1 LNRSVPAPAPP
12 PQRRVLPLAI
22 VGVPEGDLA
31 AYFEGLANPTRL
43 RIVQRLAEV
52 KEARVSD
59 VALLL
64 GISQPRMS
72 WHLRLLRRARIVTT
86 KREGREVFCRLDR
99 ESIQASFSRFFQLV
113 EGVPVPGSEGASGS
127 AAESA
132 EIISQS
138 LSHTGVERSLPEVI
152 R

>member
-1 LNRSVPAPAPP
+1 MNPSIPDGNP
-12 PQRRVLPLAI
+12 PQRRVLPLALA
-22 VGVPEGDLA
+22 GFPEGDLA

-86 KREGREVFCRLDR
+86 RRDGREVFCRLDR
-99 ESIQASFSRFFQLV
+99 DSIQASFQRFSRLV
-113 EGVPVPGSEGASGS
+113 EERPAPRSTASAG
-127 AAESA
+127 AESA
-132 EIISQS
+132 STEIASQPRAHS
-138 LSHTGVERSLPEVI
+138 VAERSLPEVV

>member
-1 LNRSVPAPAPP
+1 MNPTVPATSPP
-12 PQRRVLPLAI
+12 HRRVLPLAI
-22 VGVPEGDLA
+22 SGAVEGDLA
-31 AYFEGLANPTRL
+31 AFFEGLANPTRL

-86 KREGREVFCRLDR
+86 RRYGREVLCRLDR
-99 ESIQASFSRFFQLV
+99 DSIQASFLRFSHLV
-113 EGVPVPGSEGASGS
+113 EEKHDSDSDAGPGSGSNPSQNVSQPPSHAVAEGA
-127 AAESA
+127 
-132 EIISQS
+132 
-138 LSHTGVERSLPEVI
+138 LPEVV

>member
-1 LNRSVPAPAPP
+1 LNPNPPAAAGAH
-12 PQRRVLPLAI
+12 RRVLPLALA
-22 VGVPEGDLA
+22 GVPEGDLA

-72 WHLRLLRRARIVTT
+72 WHLRLLRRARIVSTR
-86 KREGREVFCRLDR
+86 REGREVLCHLDR
-99 ESIQASFSRFFQLV
+99 ESIAGSFSRFSQLLD
-113 EGVPVPGSEGASGS
+113 G
-127 AAESA
+127 AAEPSSGVQPEPAQQSA
-132 EIISQS
+132 QISSQP
-138 LSHTGVERSLPEVI
+138 LPQPMGERSFPEVSG
-152 R
+152 

>member
-1 LNRSVPAPAPP
+1 LNPNVPAAAAGSH
-12 PQRRVLPLAI
+12 RRVLPLALA
-22 VGVPEGDLA
+22 GVLDGDLS

-99 ESIQASFSRFFQLV
+99 DSIAASFSRFSQLL
-113 EGVPVPGSEGASGS
+113 EGATDPSSGATS
-127 AAESA
+127 GTEKDSA
-132 EIISQS
+132 EIVNQS
-138 LSHTGVERSLPEVI
+138 LSPSAGERSLPEVVG
-152 R
+152 

>member
-1 LNRSVPAPAPP
+1 MNPSVPASTPP
-12 PQRRVLPLAI
+12 HRRVLPLALA
-22 VGVPEGDLA
+22 GVPEGDLA

-99 ESIQASFSRFFQLV
+99 DSIQASFQRFSLLL
-113 EGVPVPGSEGASGS
+113 EEAPDPGPAPHSGT
-127 AAESA
+127 ESDSP
-132 EIISQS
+132 EIVRQP
-138 LSHTGVERSLPEVI
+138 LSHSVAERSLPEVV

>member
-1 LNRSVPAPAPP
+1 MNPGIPANAPP
-12 PQRRVLPLAI
+12 HRRVLPLALA
-22 VGVPEGDLA
+22 GVPEGDLA

-86 KREGREVFCRLDR
+86 RRDGREVFCRLDR
-99 ESIQASFSRFFQLV
+99 DSIQASFQRFARLV
-113 EGVPVPGSEGASGS
+113 EETPDPDS
-127 AAESA
+127 APAGGTEANST
-132 EIISQS
+132 EIVSQP
-138 LSHTGVERSLPEVI
+138 LPHTVAERSLPEVV

>member
-1 LNRSVPAPAPP
+1 LNPNPPANAGTY
-12 PQRRVLPLAI
+12 RRVLPLALA
-22 VGVPEGDLA
+22 VVPEGDLA

-52 KEARVSD
+52 KQARVSD

-86 KREGREVFCRLDR
+86 RREGREVLCRLDR
-99 ESIQASFSRFFQLV
+99 ESIAESFSRFFQLLDGTA
-113 EGVPVPGSEGASGS
+113 EPGPGFEPEPAQESAPIASQPLPQPWASGR
-127 AAESA
+127 
-132 EIISQS
+132 SQ
-138 LSHTGVERSLPEVI
+138 R
-152 R
+152 

>member
-1 LNRSVPAPAPP
+1 MNPSYPANSTH
-12 PQRRVLPLAI
+12 RRVLPLAI
-22 VGVPEGDLA
+22 GAAAEGDLA
-31 AYFEGLANPTRL
+31 VYFEGLANPTRL

-99 ESIQASFSRFFQLV
+99 ESIQASFLRFSQLV
-113 EGVPVPGSEGASGS
+113 EEAPDPAPDSTKGNGS
-127 AAESA
+127 APNEIVKQPRSVPLAER
-132 EIISQS
+132 
-138 LSHTGVERSLPEVI
+138 TLPEVV

>member
-1 LNRSVPAPAPP
+1 MNPTVPATSPP
-12 PQRRVLPLAI
+12 HRRVLPLAI
-22 VGVPEGDLA
+22 SGAVEGDLA
-31 AYFEGLANPTRL
+31 AFFEGLANPTRL

-86 KREGREVFCRLDR
+86 RRYGREVLCHLDR
-99 ESIQASFSRFFQLV
+99 DSIQASFLRFSHLV
-113 EGVPVPGSEGASGS
+113 EEKHDSDSDAGPGSGSNPSQNVSQPPSHAVAEGA
-127 AAESA
+127 
-132 EIISQS
+132 
-138 LSHTGVERSLPEVI
+138 LPEVV

>member
-1 LNRSVPAPAPP
+1 LTPSLPAAAPP
-12 PQRRVLPLAI
+12 HRRVLPLALS
-22 VGVPEGDLA
+22 GVPEGDLA
-31 AYFEGLANPTRL
+31 AFFEGLANPTRL
-43 RIVQRLAEV
+43 RIVRRLAEV

-99 ESIQASFSRFFQLV
+99 DSIQASFLRFSRLMEEAPDPNSDPRAGTGPDSTEIVNQQLAHAV
-113 EGVPVPGSEGASGS
+113 A
-127 AAESA
+127 
-132 EIISQS
+132 
-138 LSHTGVERSLPEVI
+138 ERSLPEVVG
-152 R
+152 

>member
-1 LNRSVPAPAPP
+1 M
-12 PQRRVLPLAI
+12 
-22 VGVPEGDLA
+22 A

-86 KREGREVFCRLDR
+86 RRYGREVLCRLDR
-99 ESIQASFSRFFQLV
+99 DSIQASFQRFSHLV
-113 EGVPVPGSEGASGS
+113 EEKRDSDTESNANQNVSQPPSHAVVEGA
-127 AAESA
+127 
-132 EIISQS
+132 
-138 LSHTGVERSLPEVI
+138 LPEVV

>member
-1 LNRSVPAPAPP
+1 LNPTLPASAPP
-12 PQRRVLPLAI
+12 HRRVLPLALA
-22 VGVPEGDLA
+22 GAAEGDLA

-99 ESIQASFSRFFQLV
+99 ESIQASFMRFSRLV
-113 EGVPVPGSEGASGS
+113 EEVPGPDSDPRAGTGL
-127 AAESA
+127 ESND
-132 EIISQS
+132 IVNQP
-138 LSHTGVERSLPEVI
+138 LSHTGAERSLPEVVG
-152 R
+152 

>member
-1 LNRSVPAPAPP
+1 LNRDVPARTR
-12 PQRRVLPLAI
+12 PQRRVLPLALA
-22 VGVPEGDLA
+22 GVPEGDLS

-52 KEARVSD
+52 KESRVSD

-86 KREGREVFCRLDR
+86 RRDGREVFCRLDR
-99 ESIQASFSRFFQLV
+99 DSIQASFQRFSRLL
-113 EGVPVPGSEGASGS
+113 EEPPIPSAGLGVGSSPASTDFVSQPLSHSVDERPVP
-127 AAESA
+127 
-132 EIISQS
+132 
-138 LSHTGVERSLPEVI
+138 EVV

>member
-1 LNRSVPAPAPP
+1 MNPTVPATSPP
-12 PQRRVLPLAI
+12 HRRVLPLAI
-22 VGVPEGDLA
+22 SGAVEGDLA
-31 AYFEGLANPTRL
+31 AFFEGLANPTRL

-86 KREGREVFCRLDR
+86 RRYGREVLCHLDR
-99 ESIQASFSRFFQLV
+99 DSIQASFLRFSHLV
-113 EGVPVPGSEGASGS
+113 EEKHDSDSDAGPGSGLNPSQNVSQPPSHAVAEGA
-127 AAESA
+127 
-132 EIISQS
+132 
-138 LSHTGVERSLPEVI
+138 LPEVV

>member
-1 LNRSVPAPAPP
+1 MNRTAPASSPP
-12 PQRRVLPLAI
+12 HRRVLPLAI
-22 VGVPEGDLA
+22 ASAAEGDLA

-52 KEARVSD
+52 KESRVSD

-72 WHLRLLRRARIVTT
+72 WHLRLLRRARIVKT
-86 KREGREVFCRLDR
+86 RRYGREVLCRLDR
-99 ESIQASFSRFFQLV
+99 ESIQASFVRFSRLL
-113 EGVPVPGSEGASGS
+113 EEKREPKSDAGSEIKENQSVSQPPSQDVAEGA
-127 AAESA
+127 
-132 EIISQS
+132 
-138 LSHTGVERSLPEVI
+138 LPEVV

>member
-1 LNRSVPAPAPP
+1 MA
-12 PQRRVLPLAI
+12 
-22 VGVPEGDLA
+22 EGDLA

-52 KEARVSD
+52 KESRVSD

-86 KREGREVFCRLDR
+86 RRDGREVFCRLDR
-99 ESIQASFSRFFQLV
+99 DSIQASFSRFSRLV
-113 EGVPVPGSEGASGS
+113 EEPPVPSAGLDVGS
-127 AAESA
+127 AAASTDF
-132 EIISQS
+132 ISQP
-138 LSHTGVERSLPEVI
+138 LSQTAVERSFQ

>member
-1 LNRSVPAPAPP
+1 MNPGVPAQTP
-12 PQRRVLPLAI
+12 PQRRVLPLALA
-22 VGVPEGDLA
+22 GVPEGDLA

-99 ESIQASFSRFFQLV
+99 DSIQASFQRFSQLV
-113 EGVPVPGSEGASGS
+113 EETPEPRSTAAGGVDPDAT
-127 AAESA
+127 
-132 EIISQS
+132 EIVNPS
-138 LSHTGVERSLPEVI
+138 LAHSVVERPLPEVV

>member
-1 LNRSVPAPAPP
+1 MPASSP
-12 PQRRVLPLAI
+12 PQRRVLPLALSAAH
-22 VGVPEGDLA
+22 GGDLA

-52 KEARVSD
+52 KEERVSD
-59 VALLL
+59 VSLLL

-99 ESIQASFSRFFQLV
+99 EAIRANLSRFSELV
-113 EGVPVPGSEGASGS
+113 ERAPQPSPGPDGEPGSDPS
-127 AAESA
+127 
-132 EIISQS
+132 EIVNQVRSEPI
-138 LSHTGVERSLPEVI
+138 GERSISEVV

>member
-1 LNRSVPAPAPP
+1 M
-12 PQRRVLPLAI
+12 
-22 VGVPEGDLA
+22 A

-86 KREGREVFCRLDR
+86 RRYGREVFCRLDR
-99 ESIQASFSRFFQLV
+99 DSIQANFQRFSRLV
-113 EGVPVPGSEGASGS
+113 EEAPEPSSAPPSGT
-127 AAESA
+127 ESDST
-132 EIISQS
+132 EIVSQP
-138 LSHTGVERSLPEVI
+138 LSHAVAERSLPEVV

>member
-1 LNRSVPAPAPP
+1 
-12 PQRRVLPLAI
+12 
-22 VGVPEGDLA
+22 VPEGDLA
-31 AYFEGLANPTRL
+31 AFFEGLANPTRL

-99 ESIQASFSRFFQLV
+99 DSIQASFLRFSRLMEEVPDPNSDPRAGTGPDSTEIVNQQLAHAV
-113 EGVPVPGSEGASGS
+113 A
-127 AAESA
+127 
-132 EIISQS
+132 
-138 LSHTGVERSLPEVI
+138 ERSLPEVVG
-152 R
+152 

>member
-1 LNRSVPAPAPP
+1 M
-12 PQRRVLPLAI
+12 
-22 VGVPEGDLA
+22 
-31 AYFEGLANPTRL
+31 
-43 RIVQRLAEV
+43 QRLAEV

-86 KREGREVFCRLDR
+86 RRDGREVFCRLDR
-99 ESIQASFSRFFQLV
+99 ESIHASFQRFSRLM
-113 EGVPVPGSEGASGS
+113 EETPDPRSTPTMGTESEST
-127 AAESA
+127 
-132 EIISQS
+132 EIVSQP
-138 LSHTGVERSLPEVI
+138 LSHAGAERSLPEVV

>member
-1 LNRSVPAPAPP
+1 LNPSIPAGTPP
-12 PQRRVLPLAI
+12 HRRVLPRALA
-22 VGVPEGDLA
+22 GAPEGDLA

-43 RIVQRLAEV
+43 RIMQRLAEV

-86 KREGREVFCRLDR
+86 RRDGREVFCRLDR
-99 ESIQASFSRFFQLV
+99 ESIHASFQRFSRLM
-113 EGVPVPGSEGASGS
+113 EEAPDPSLGPTGG
-127 AAESA
+127 
-132 EIISQS
+132 SQS
-138 LSHTGVERSLPEVI
+138 ESTEIVSQPLSHAGAERSLPEVV

>member
-1 LNRSVPAPAPP
+1 MNPSIPASTP

-22 VGVPEGDLA
+22 SGAPEGDLA

-43 RIVQRLAEV
+43 RIMQRLAEV

-86 KREGREVFCRLDR
+86 RRDGREVFCRLDR
-99 ESIQASFSRFFQLV
+99 ESIHASFQRFSRLMEEAPEQ
-113 EGVPVPGSEGASGS
+113 SS
-127 AAESA
+127 APAVGRESA
-132 EIISQS
+132 STEVVSQP
-138 LSHTGVERSLPEVI
+138 LSHAGAERSLPEVV

>member
-1 LNRSVPAPAPP
+1 MSPTVPASTTAH
-12 PQRRVLPLAI
+12 RRVLTLGLS
-22 VGVPEGDLA
+22 GVPEGDLA

-99 ESIQASFSRFFQLV
+99 DSIQASFSRFSRIL
-113 EGVPVPGSEGASGS
+113 EGESDSGTEPVLDPPETVNP
-127 AAESA
+127 
-132 EIISQS
+132 S
-138 LSHTGVERSLPEVI
+138 LSHSGAERSFPEVVG
-152 R
+152 

>member
-1 LNRSVPAPAPP
+1 MNRDVPARTR
-12 PQRRVLPLAI
+12 PQRRVLPLALA
-22 VGVPEGDLA
+22 GVAEGDLA

-52 KEARVSD
+52 KESRVSD

-86 KREGREVFCRLDR
+86 RRDGREVFCRLDR
-99 ESIQASFSRFFQLV
+99 DSIQASFQRFSRLL
-113 EGVPVPGSEGASGS
+113 EEPPVPSAGLDVGSSPASTDFV
-127 AAESA
+127 
-132 EIISQS
+132 SQP
-138 LSHTGVERSLPEVI
+138 LSQTADERSVPEVV

>member
-1 LNRSVPAPAPP
+1 MTPTLPATTTAH
-12 PQRRVLPLAI
+12 RRVLPLALS
-22 VGVPEGDLA
+22 GVADGDLA

-99 ESIQASFSRFFQLV
+99 ESIQASFLRFSRLLD
-113 EGVPVPGSEGASGS
+113 GDSEVGP
-127 AAESA
+127 EST
-132 EIISQS
+132 ETVNPS
-138 LSHTGVERSLPEVI
+138 LSHAGGERSLPEVVG
-152 R
+152 

>member
-1 LNRSVPAPAPP
+1 MNRSVPAAAPP

-22 VGVPEGDLA
+22 AGVPEGDLA

-113 EGVPVPGSEGASGS
+113 EGVPVPGAEGVSGT

-132 EIISQS
+132 EIISQP
-138 LSHTGVERSLPEVI
+138 LSHSRAERSLPEVI
-152 R
+152 G